1 MPVAGYTL
9 GVFGLC
15 VILAIFSFVDRIYR
29 QLGRVSTGTLREHIE
44 IFESEVEPR
53 FRLDRRRASLGFAI
67 LNNLALVV
75 VAVETARGVLLLVP
89 TVWQAVVQLIAYL
102 VVEVLVCVH
111 FIPELLIV
119 RTSTRWLKPLVPAL
133 QAALLI
139 IWPLRASL
147 ELAIS
152 VARISEEELPPGTQA
167 EQDGLEALVE
177 AAQEDGILGGD
188 KAQLIEQV
196 VEFSDKRVLELMTP
210 RPDIV
215 AIPANATIE
224 QMRRLLVET
233 KFSRARCLPADAR
246 RRCGHRA
253 RAGSAA
259 DSGERSEA
267 PHGAGIGAPGALCAR
282 DEAWFRPAAGD
293 APAQSADGHRH

>member
-1 MPVAGYTL
+1 MTGST
-9 GVFGLC
+9 GN
-15 VILAIFSFVDRIYR
+15 S
-29 QLGRVSTGTLREHIE
+29 GRVSTGTPREHLE

-89 TVWQAVVQLIAYL
+89 VLWQAVVQLIVYL

-111 FIPELLIV
+111 FIPEALMV

-133 QAALLI
+133 QAALLV

-152 VARISEEELPPGTQA
+152 VARISEEELPPGTQSQ
-167 EQDGLEALVE
+167 QDGLEALVE
-177 AAQEDGILGGD
+177 AAQEGGILGGD

-196 VEFSDKRVLELMTP
+196 VEFSDKECW
-210 RPDIV
+210 
-215 AIPANATIE
+215 
-224 QMRRLLVET
+224 
-233 KFSRARCLPADAR
+233 K
-246 RRCGHRA
+246 
-253 RAGSAA
+253 
-259 DSGERSEA
+259 
-267 PHGAGIGAPGALCAR
+267 
-282 DEAWFRPAAGD
+282 
-293 APAQSADGHRH
+293 